1 MNLDG
6 KKILKE
12 VRTYFGLYYV
22 LEDEETGVVTQEWED
37 GVVNLLAHDVNNFT
51 FHTISNAFLNVVDG
65 TEEVKSDEGEK
76 LWEIS
81 RSVFENII
89 NKIENK
95 DNIELTKKYL
105 FKKLEEMKIDLTSS
119 PQVISEETLEQL
131 QKATEENKDVL
142 EEAKEEESKNPELEF
157 DVSILEYKIHEVSCR
172 ADTGEWFS
180 KDEMLVSGIYGVADA
195 TGPSSKGIL
204 KEYPLGHFK
213 KGDKEKY
220 SPPLTLATI
229 DIKNTSN
236 FPKLYLF
243 ELALAERDSGGFS
256 EYINALFEGLER
268 IVQQYVVPVLA
279 ASIGAAVGASVGS
292 IIPGLGT
299 AVGAAA
305 GALLGLIVGGIVE
318 FLKKLF
324 ADEIFAAQ
332 NAFEMIQLKTINN
345 GKSVVPRL
353 SNGSTFSGLRPA
365 TFIEHGASYNVVY
378 SWELK

>member
-1 MNLDG
+1 M
-6 KKILKE
+6 ILKIPQIFQSFI
-12 VRTYFGLYYV
+12 YL
-22 LEDEETGVVTQEWED
+22 
-37 GVVNLLAHDVNNFT
+37 
-51 FHTISNAFLNVVDG
+51 S
-65 TEEVKSDEGEK
+65 
-76 LWEIS
+76 S
-81 RSVFENII
+81 RW
-89 NKIENK
+89 
-95 DNIELTKKYL
+95 
-105 FKKLEEMKIDLTSS
+105 
-119 PQVISEETLEQL
+119 
-131 QKATEENKDVL
+131 QK
-142 EEAKEEESKNPELEF
+142 
-157 DVSILEYKIHEVSCR
+157 
-172 ADTGEWFS
+172 
-180 KDEMLVSGIYGVADA
+180 
-195 TGPSSKGIL
+195 
-204 KEYPLGHFK
+204 
-213 KGDKEKY
+213 
-220 SPPLTLATI
+220 
-229 DIKNTSN
+229 
-236 FPKLYLF
+236 
-243 ELALAERDSGGFS
+243 RDSGGFS

-318 FLKKLF
+318 FLKNLF